1 MKSKTTKKEKV
12 ESQKDKMK
20 LFLQAMEKLK
30 KSKELRIA
38 TFRKSF
44 PAFFFYY
51 FGWKHMKMWQLEW
64 MWELQNGK
72 NVLIKWFRGSRK
84 TTIVRGFSAWCAI
97 YQIEPFQVVQSYED
111 TASAEWVRQVAILV
125 SKKAI
130 VNDYGQL
137 FPFEAKREEMTKKSL
152 KDFELLNGS
161 KIMSKS
167 LGQTLR
173 GANSDV
179 GDTPQRPTMLILDDI
194 DTDSSV
200 KNPDTIQDNERKIL
214 GETIGALDPLRRR
227 VLFLGNVINEDWVVP
242 RFCDKFKNSRFWK
255 IFSQPLITEDGVNV
269 WHEVFTEDIVN
280 QLEDDGEIAF
290 NQNYKLI
297 PYMNGQ
303 KIIKKSQI
311 LHASEW
317 PDDSVVYIGIDPAF
331 SLKTNS
337 DSLAVVV
344 TAHFGEERFII
355 DAFEFEWEDK
365 NEVKVVDFVFNLY
378 HKYNAQAINIETN
391 NGGQI
396 IGRALQDKEL
406 IVNFISAKKDKVERL
421 REHEGRFTRQRVFFI
436 EWTETLQEQLLKFP
450 TKWVKDDLVDAMVY
464 SMNTSGVIY
473 SVV

>member
-97 YQIEPFQVVQSYED
+97 YQVEPFQVVQSYED
-111 TASAEWVRQVAILV
+111 TASGEWVRQVAILV

-179 GDTPQRPTMLILDDI
+179 WDTPQRPTLLILDDI
-194 DTDSSV
+194 DTNSSV
-200 KNPDTIQDNERKIL
+200 KNPDIIEENERKIL
-214 GETIGALDPLRRR
+214 WETIGALDPLRRR
-227 VLFLGNVINEDWVVP
+227 VIFLGNVILEDGVVP
-242 RFCDKFKNSRFWK
+242 RFCEAYKDSKFWK
-255 IFSQPLITEDGVNV
+255 IFEQPLITEEWVNV
-269 WHEVFTEDIVN
+269 WPEEFTEDVVS
-280 QLEDDGEIAF
+280 QLEDDWEIPF

-297 PYMNGQ
+297 PYMSGQ

-317 PDDSVVYIGIDPAF
+317 PDDALIYMGIDPAH
-331 SLKTNS
+331 SLKTSS

-344 TAHFGEERFII
+344 TAHYWEERFII

-365 NEVKVVDFVFNLY
+365 NEVKVTNFVENLY
-378 HKYNAQAINIETN
+378 HKYNVQVINIETN
-391 NGGQI
+391 NGWHI

-406 IVNFISAKKDKVERL
+406 CVNFIAAKNDKVQRL
-421 REHEGRFTRQRVFFI
+421 LEHQWRFTRQRVFFI
-436 EWTETLQEQLLKFP
+436 EWTENLQEQLIKFP
-450 TKWVKDDLVDAMVY
+450 TKKVKDDLVDAMVY
-464 SMNTSGVIY
+464 SMDTSGIIAA
-473 SVV
+473 VV